1 MIRLLHPE
9 ALWLLALLP
18 LAAMLRGR
26 RGPAAALRF
35 PSLAVAGALGRARRS
50 RAGLLLAAARLLVL
64 ACVVVALA
72 RPQLGRGTTEIEQRG
87 IDIMLAVDVSTSM
100 EALDFEKD
108 GERVNRVEAVKA
120 VVAKFIEARPNDR
133 IGLVAFAGRPYL
145 VSPLTLDHDDQYR
158 RSEDPYAGPDE
169 LAATAWANWD
179 DAALYLAVEVTKPD
193 LVLRPADAPPL
204 RLDNEPDDIHS
215 DGVQVY
221 LAADAGS
228 PALGALVVPEEG
240 DRRLRVRPAGAEA
253 AAGLD
258 VHGDWSPTDTGY
270 LVTLA
275 IRPPDWA
282 ARRRGERVAFDLIV
296 NEMRPGRERRAG
308 QLVWSGR
315 GGWVWLRGD
324 RQPRASFGELEL
336 A

>member
-145 VSPLTLDHDDQYR
+145 VSPLTLDHDW
-158 RSEDPYAGPDE
+158 
-169 LAATAWANWD
+169 L
-179 DAALYLAVEVTKPD
+179 
-193 LVLRPADAPPL
+193 LR
-204 RLDNEPDDIHS
+204 RLDTLRTGMME
-215 DGVQVY
+215 DGT
-221 LAADAGS
+221 AIGS
-228 PALGALVVPEEG
+228 AIASATN
-240 DRRLRVRPAGAEA
+240 RLRDEASKSRLAILLTDGINNAGEVAPVTAAEA
-253 AAGLD
+253 AQALGTRVYTIGAG
-258 VHGDWSPTDTGY
+258 T
-270 LVTLA
+270 
-275 IRPPDWA
+275 
-282 ARRRGERVAFDLIV
+282 RGEAPVPVRDAF
-296 NEMRPGRERRAG
+296 GREAIALAKVDIDEETLTKVAEMTGARYYRATDSDSLG
-308 QLVWSGR
+308 RIYDEIDRLETSPRTIKRFERHEELFAWALLPGLALLV
-315 GGWVWLRGD
+315 
-324 RQPRASFGELEL
+324 LEL
-336 A
+336 ALAHTRFRRIP